1 MVEIDPETGETVAS
15 PSQPPFPEVPEE
27 EVAEPEPE
35 RELTTEEAYKPVR
48 EIIGEQATGI
58 VDLGDA
64 KYTPEE
70 QEVQDNELLSTT
82 TEGVTLDATGA
93 AIPSASVL
101 TSQDVT
107 APTAEEGLGQV
118 DSIERNLSNMPTD
131 VVGAEVE
138 LSTGAIIDPAD
149 VVDER
154 TKTEMMERGSLAE
167 AKTQALAAE
176 ATVQYQIGALYES
189 LEEGKPLPA
198 WASKNVKKINDIMM
212 ARGFGA
218 STVASAAMVSAIAES
233 ALPIAIEDAN
243 KYATIQLQNLSNEQ
257 QTALANAATIAAMD
271 RQNLDNRMKA
281 AVKNADTFLATDV
294 KNADLEQAA
303 NLLNYQTQA
312 QALFTDTAAENARL
326 NLNAKTEVEVA
337 KFYDT
342 LGTTVAT
349 NNANRAAA
357 MDQYNEDQANSVNK
371 YNAKIQDAREQFNA
385 TMISAIE
392 QSNALWRRSIN
403 TANTAEQNSANRLN
417 AAAVLG
423 ITTSALDA
431 VWQEY
436 RDEVSF
442 AFTASEN
449 TLARNQQL
457 AITAIANQFAMDMF
471 EAQVDADAQ
480 VSMGALVG
488 NLVQTVFSSAV
499 NETGIFSDDDD
510 SEET

>member
-1 MVEIDPETGETVAS
+1 
-15 PSQPPFPEVPEE
+15 
-27 EVAEPEPE
+27 
-35 RELTTEEAYKPVR
+35 
-48 EIIGEQATGI
+48 
-58 VDLGDA
+58 
-64 KYTPEE
+64 
-70 QEVQDNELLSTT
+70 
-82 TEGVTLDATGA
+82 
-93 AIPSASVL
+93 
-101 TSQDVT
+101 
-107 APTAEEGLGQV
+107 
-118 DSIERNLSNMPTD
+118 
-131 VVGAEVE
+131 
-138 LSTGAIIDPAD
+138 
-149 VVDER
+149 
-154 TKTEMMERGSLAE
+154 
-167 AKTQALAAE
+167 
-176 ATVQYQIGALYES
+176 
-189 LEEGKPLPA
+189 
-198 WASKNVKKINDIMM
+198 
-212 ARGFGA
+212 
-218 STVASAAMVSAIAES
+218 
-233 ALPIAIEDAN
+233 
-243 KYATIQLQNLSNEQ
+243 
-257 QTALANAATIAAMD
+257 
-271 RQNLDNRMKA
+271 
-281 AVKNADTFLATDV
+281 
-294 KNADLEQAA
+294 
-303 NLLNYQTQA
+303 
-312 QALFTDTAAENARL
+312 
-326 NLNAKTEVEVA
+326 
-337 KFYDT
+337 
-342 LGTTVAT
+342 
-349 NNANRAAA
+349 

-499 NETGIFSDDDD
+499 NETGIFGDDDD